1 MAEFPLTRR
10 RLIQTLGGVGIA
22 AAMPLSESCADAG
35 GASLTFLAVG
45 DWGRHGQDHQRDVA
59 VRMGESAELLGARF
73 IISVGDNFYENGVT
87 GVDDPAWKTSFEDIY
102 TAPSLQVPWYAVLG
116 NHDYRG
122 NTQAQ
127 IDYSAISHRW
137 RLPARWYRFTEH
149 TPDLAQ
155 LELFFVD
162 TSPMIRLY
170 YEHGARLVKVADQEA
185 NVRVQ
190 LAWLDAAL
198 GASKADW
205 KVVVGHHAI
214 YWGRGRRRHFPSPPA
229 DPRLR
234 AVAGRPDL
242 IRQLDP
248 ILQRHRVPL
257 YINGHIHDLQHVHLG
272 ATHYVCTGA
281 GSKMDP
287 FCNLGGSDFCSLH
300 PGFIACSV
308 NRARLRVAYR
318 DYLGADLHVVDI
330 ARPA

>member
-1 MAEFPLTRR
+1 MFHFQITRR

-22 AAMPLSESCADAG
+22 AAIPLSRRWADAE
-35 GASLTFLAVG
+35 GASLSFLAVG

-73 IISVGDNFYENGVT
+73 VMAVGDNFYENGVT
-87 GVDDPAWKTSFEDIY
+87 GVDDPTWKSSFEDVY
-102 TAPSLQVPWYAVLG
+102 TSPSLQVPWHVALG

-137 RLPARWYRFTEH
+137 RLPARWYRFTER
-149 TPDLAQ
+149 TPDQAQ
-155 LELFFVD
+155 IDVFVVD
-162 TSPMIRLY
+162 TSPMIESY
-170 YEHGARLVKVADQEA
+170 YANGARLVKVGDQKA
-185 NVRVQ
+185 NVGVQ
-190 LAWLDAAL
+190 LAWLDAGL
-198 GASKADW
+198 QTSKADW
-205 KVVVGHHAI
+205 KIVVGHHPI
-214 YWGRGRRRHFPSPPA
+214 YWGGGRRHLSGLGA
-229 DPRLR
+229 DGRPRL
-234 AVAGRPDL
+234 VSGRLDL
-242 IRQLDP
+242 VERLDP

-257 YINGHIHDLQHVHLG
+257 YINGHIHDLQHVQLG

-287 FCNLGGSDFCSLH
+287 VCDMGGSDFCSLH
-300 PGFIACSV
+300 SGFIACAV

-318 DYLGADLHVVDI
+318 DYRGMELHVVDI